1 MLMDGGGFGTI
12 TGNTFDIKQEAVTP
26 GSASGLTA
34 AEIEEMFSF
43 LPDPGLVTES
53 GAAHTAAS
61 EVLADIAD
69 SLVTHVQM
77 LNQAWSG
84 TAAQNAVAGFQQLH
98 ETAIG
103 LAQASAKTGA
113 VLSWLGGTILPF
125 YKSYKAPALS
135 LFGHLEAA
143 VGDNPQDKAAQQVME
158 RLNNRLVQANANLP
172 PSISK
177 NLPAGLYAA
186 SPPLTSGSGGAGAGA
201 AAGAAGGLAAAA
213 AGGAACLLASGGSG
227 ASGAGGRGAGGSLG
241 SGSHGSPGLPDHLAS
256 APGGSA
262 GGTPGSVTSGTG
274 GGGAPGSVSPGAPGA
289 AGGGGVPALPGAPG
303 ADGAGGGV
311 SPGNAPGGPGGPGL
325 AGEGAGG
332 DGMIGEGVVGVTP
345 GDSAVIGSDGM
356 IGVAPGDPGAIGV
369 DAGLAD
375 GALGADGTGTTGGVT
390 GFVGADG
397 AVTDAAGQ
405 EASGGAGFPMMG
417 GPGGSRRETERY
429 RQSWMAE
436 DADVWEGQ
444 AETAPSQIG
453 ALP

>member
-213 AGGAACLLASGGSG
+213 AGGAA
-227 ASGAGGRGAGGSLG
+227 AGWPVAG
-241 SGSHGSPGLPDHLAS
+241 PVPAAPAAAARAAAS
-256 APGGSA
+256 AA
-262 GGTPGSVTSGTG
+262 GRTDHRVCPITSP
-274 GGGAPGSVSPGAPGA
+274 APPAAVPAALRDRSRPAPA
-289 AGGGGVPALPGAPG
+289 AGVLRGRFLPAHRVPPAVAASPRSPEHPALMARAGACPP
-303 ADGAGGGV
+303 ATRPA
-311 SPGNAPGGPGGPGL
+311 AR
-325 AGEGAGG
+325 
-332 DGMIGEGVVGVTP
+332 
-345 GDSAVIGSDGM
+345 
-356 IGVAPGDPGAIGV
+356 VARAWPVRAR
-369 DAGLAD
+369 
-375 GALGADGTGTTGGVT
+375 
-390 GFVGADG
+390 
-397 AVTDAAGQ
+397 AVTA
-405 EASGGAGFPMMG
+405 
-417 GPGGSRRETERY
+417 
-429 RQSWMAE
+429 
-436 DADVWEGQ
+436 
-444 AETAPSQIG
+444 
-453 ALP
+453 

>member
-12 TGNTFDIKQEAVTP
+12 TGNTFDIKQEAVAA

-34 AEIEEMFSF
+34 AEIEELFSL
-43 LPDPGLVTES
+43 LPDPAMVAES

-61 EVLADIAD
+61 KVLADIAD

-84 TAAQNAVAGFQQLH
+84 TAAQAAVTGFQQLH

-113 VLSWLGGTILPF
+113 VLSWLGETILPF
-125 YKSYKAPALS
+125 YKSYQAPPLS

-143 VGDNPQDKAAQQVME
+143 LGDNPQDKAAQQVME

-172 PSISK
+172 PSVSK
-177 NLPAGLYAA
+177 NLPAGLHAA
-186 SPPLTSGSGGAGAGA
+186 AAPLVPGSGSGAAGSGA
-201 AAGAAGGLAAAA
+201 AAGAVGGLAAAPA
-213 AGGAACLLASGGSG
+213 AGGASRLASG
-227 ASGAGGRGAGGSLG
+227 ASGGGAPGSGVAVGSLG
-241 SGSHGSPGLPDHLAS
+241 SGSHGSPGAPDHLAS
-256 APGGSA
+256 APGGGA
-262 GGTPGSVTSGTG
+262 GGAPGPVAPGTG
-274 GGGAPGSVSPGAPGA
+274 GGGTPGTVTAGGPGPGG
-289 AGGGGVPALPGAPG
+289 GGGGVPVLPGAPG
-303 ADGAGGGV
+303 GGGAGGVV
-311 SPGNAPGGPGGPGL
+311 SPGPGPGDPGAPGLP
-325 AGEGAGG
+325 GEGAGG

-369 DAGLAD
+369 DVGLTDGSFGAG
-375 GALGADGTGTTGGVT
+375 GTGGTTGVT

-397 AVTDAAGQ
+397 AATDAAGQ
-405 EASGGAGFPMMG
+405 EASGGAGFPMTG
-417 GPGGSRRETERY
+417 GAGGSKRETERH

-436 DADVWEGQ
+436 DADVWEGPTD
-444 AETAPSQIG
+444 TAPSRIG
-453 ALP
+453 